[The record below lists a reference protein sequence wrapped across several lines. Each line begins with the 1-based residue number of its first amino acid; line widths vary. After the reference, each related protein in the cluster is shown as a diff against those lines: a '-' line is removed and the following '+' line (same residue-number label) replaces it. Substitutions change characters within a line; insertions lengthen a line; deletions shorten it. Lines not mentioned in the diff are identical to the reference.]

1 MKKAPEPII
10 LSLALL
16 LLALGSA
23 TLAYMFPTN
32 EEITGISSTQ
42 NIVEK
47 AQSLKEDEIAANLAI
62 WSTPVVWQEPASH
75 NRLFDSDEYLFYPS
89 AYPNAD
95 YIKKVTPDTRTPS
108 GVPLWWYRK
117 YNLDIT
123 DGNVDREDPD
133 GDGFS
138 NIVEFKNDPVGV
150 RQNAADLDG
159 SKSTNPQDAQS
170 HPDYLAR
177 LRLKEYELR
186 PFHIQFT
193 GYQQLNGVYLFQL
206 HLKDVP
212 SYNQPP
218 LKKSG
223 DPLGFEGYTIG
234 AFNEHHSKVTDPNTH
249 IEEDVDDSTLELDK
263 PDIDLKIIVPF
274 RKEIDSPESTA
285 NFVMLMPNDVD
296 KVIKISRGKVFTI
309 LPYLPDTS
317 FLVIDANDKG
327 AIIRDKK
334 TNKDY
339 NILKLDPQE
348 WNDVPVPP
356 VKSP

>member
-10 LSLALL
+10 LAIALL

-23 TLAYMFPTN
+23 TLAYMYPSADQ
-32 EEITGISSTQ
+32 ITGIKLTQ
-42 NIVEK
+42 NSAEK
-47 AQSLKEDEIAANLAI
+47 AKTLKADEIQASLAI
-62 WSTPVVWQEPASH
+62 WNSPVIWQEPASH
-75 NRLFDSDEYLFYPS
+75 NRLFASDKYLFLPVAYPS
-89 AYPNAD
+89 GD
-95 YIKKVTPDTRTPS
+95 YIKKVTPDMRSPS
-108 GVPLWWYRK
+108 GIPLWWYDK
-117 YNLDIT
+117 YGLDIT

-138 NIVEFKNDPVGV
+138 NIVEFRNDPVGV
-150 RQNAADLDG
+150 HRNAADLDG
-159 SKSTNPQDAQS
+159 SESTNPQDPKS

-218 LKKSG
+218 LKKTG

-234 AFNEHHSKVTDPNTH
+234 AFHQDFQDITDKNTGAVVH
-249 IEEDVDDSTLELDK
+249 TDTSTLELDK
-263 PDIDLKIIVPF
+263 PEIGLKVTIPF
-274 RKEIDSPESTA
+274 RQEIDSPESTA
-285 NFVMLMPNDVD
+285 NFIMLMPNDVD

-309 LPYLPDTS
+309 MPYLPDTS

-327 AIIRDKK
+327 ATIRDKK

-339 NILKLDPQE
+339 NIPKLDPKE
-348 WNDVPVPP
+348 WDEVPI
-356 VKSP
+356 KSP